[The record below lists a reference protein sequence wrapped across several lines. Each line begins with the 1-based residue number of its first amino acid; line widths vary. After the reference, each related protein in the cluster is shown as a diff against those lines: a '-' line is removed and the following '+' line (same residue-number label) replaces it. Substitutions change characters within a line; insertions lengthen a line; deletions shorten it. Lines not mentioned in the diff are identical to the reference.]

1 MEKTLKIGEQFI
13 LERIVTADDT
23 AARYGS
29 GTLNVLAT
37 PALIAFIEN
46 TALTLVSP
54 FLSDS
59 ESTVGTEI
67 SIKHIKA
74 TPAGKMI
81 RCTATLEE
89 ISGNR
94 LQFRVEA
101 HEGKELIG
109 FGKHTRYVIDVNRF
123 MSKFSN

>member
-1 MEKTLKIGEQFI
+1 
-13 LERIVTADDT
+13 
-23 AARYGS
+23 
-29 GTLNVLAT
+29 
-37 PALIAFIEN
+37 
-46 TALTLVSP
+46 
-54 FLSDS
+54 
-59 ESTVGTEI
+59 
-67 SIKHIKA
+67 
-74 TPAGKMI
+74 MI

-101 HEGKELIG
+101 HAGKELIG